1 MNKWFVAQIVLKANS
16 SALISAGNKLELEK
30 IRVMLAIYLS
40 VFLFLSD
47 AFLVFSSCT
56 NSQCGEPFH
65 KR

>member
-40 VFLFLSD
+40 FYF
-47 AFLVFSSCT
+47 
-56 NSQCGEPFH
+56 
-65 KR
+65 